1 MKDLEGAYN
10 SALNSEGSALKENAA
25 YLDSIQGRI
34 DQFNNALQTM
44 WMNFINDEA
53 VKWIVN
59 LGTSVVQLVDKFGL
73 LNTLTG
79 TFTGVKTAIGSI
91 KKELDSINK
100 DPSKILNIFGREKDV
115 QNLKN
120 TADAIENVVS
130 AKEAETMATKE
141 KTVAAG
147 QEAIVDT
154 VAQGAKNADT
164 RATIAN
170 TIATWANEKAT
181 KALAVAKALLKGLLW
196 AVVVAVSTKAITGF
210 ISKLQENFKSAE
222 EKARELREKVD
233 ELTDSYKNAKQEFS
247 DNLEILI
254 TTDTEGYDDLLSE
267 FEDLAKGVNKYGE
280 NISLTSDEYERYKE
294 ICEAIVGVNP
304 SIVEGYNS
312 ATEAIGNNVG
322 ILQSLI
328 DLQKEEARL
337 NAAEYVSYGM
347 YADNDNF
354 KNMADNAINAYD
366 EVKKKYYS
374 VLADG
379 DDDQYNYL
387 LTHAFELNEDVR
399 DTYGNRAQ
407 LDDNFAKAAMEFMGI
422 DGDIDTILRDYY
434 DDRGV
439 FLSVGWW
446 DDYVDE
452 IISHRAEFA
461 NILTQNGYE
470 TDAFLEWADTYQSVG
485 REVEAASDYMIN
497 AFLQVPYALKE
508 YDELSSSEQSFI
520 TEWIKNNELF
530 KIDNSTTQDDILAAK
545 QTIIDTIRAIANDDY
560 TVDIN
565 GTQVTAQSILD
576 QIFSIDASEID
587 YATYKADIQALIDRL
602 WTAIGGETNTFGF
615 ADKNALAVQLGFE
628 YVFEEETEDDN
639 IDKYVKRV
647 AELTGKTEEE
657 VRQYMESQ
665 PAIKVERAVE
675 FYLKGGYD
683 SSEVG
688 SLNLKDV
695 FNMPT
700 PMVLDNTTIVQSY
713 SALSEKASN
722 YNDILEQTN
731 EISADNIEVSKEY
744 KDSLSELGFT
754 EEELTEC
761 FDENNGLVVKNSK
774 ELRRLVKEKKKEIAA
789 DTKLAKAQ
797 SQLEY
802 YDLVN
807 QLNSTLNSTTNLN
820 SATLS
825 TIDTLLEQ
833 IDTVKQAVYQYQL
846 LEDSLLG
853 TTNAFETYQ
862 NAQEIDGL
870 NTYGD
875 DYVSMAQTMYDAF
888 YKTGQVGTEV
898 NWAAIEAL
906 VPDWVYAGLQSDADK
921 MRAIYE
927 YFNKQI
933 LPTLTLDNDQL
944 SLGFENIED
953 FVNKGITAGVF
964 EGTTEEFDLVEGMN
978 LERAAE
984 LMGMTTTQAY
994 ALFAELDKYNTS
1006 GTENSFL
1013 SQLDDSLAGDI
1024 MEVTN
1029 NIEELNREKIALME
1043 GGVTSDEQQRINEIN
1058 EELAQCDQQLEDI
1071 GATAYTTWQE
1081 YTKNDAVLATLGE
1094 IEDKQRKLTEKDAIK
1109 LGLAWDEVA
1118 GKTVQEAYDYY
1129 LAKQVELEEPTV
1141 MTATLA
1147 VENIDDQI
1155 ANLQS
1160 ELNDPSTS
1168 EQRKIEIEAEV
1179 QGLEEDKALIVS
1191 TFGLELS
1198 EEDQESIE
1206 EELSSIEEF
1215 TINDK
1220 TFKVVADGVSEV
1232 NSTLNS
1238 IQNYRIRDKSYN
1250 VYENVITTNSR
1261 RYTMANGTAHV
1272 NGTAFKGGSYGAPK
1286 TEEALVGEL
1295 GPEMVVRDG
1304 RWFTV
1309 GENGA
1314 EFTDIRKN
1322 DIIFNHKQTEDLLS
1336 KGYVTGRGKAYAE
1349 GTAYSG
1355 LWNPT
1360 KLSDTSGS
1368 EVASKV
1374 SQAAKD
1380 ISDASDEFSEV
1391 FDWIEVRLEE
1401 INESINLQ
1409 SARLENAVGST
1420 NQNAIIDNL
1429 ISLNQTLHSNL
1440 LAAASEYYAYA
1451 KELLE
1456 KIPEEYRIAAQNGS
1470 IAIEKFAGEVDE
1482 EILNAIQEYR
1492 EWVQKGA
1499 DVTQQAEETLAEIS
1513 SLAKQ
1518 AIDNIAADYEN
1529 KISLQDIKTD
1539 QYDAYNDLLETDA
1552 GFKSANIYQAIID
1565 ENNKNIPILQKQRDE
1580 MQAELN
1586 KRVKYGQIKKYSQ
1599 DWYDAVNDIAAVD
1612 TKIIELK
1619 TDIEDCQDAI
1629 NELHWD
1635 QFDFLIE
1642 QLEAVSDEAEN
1653 LIDILSNKDV
1663 VDKDT
1668 GEWTE
1673 EGITS
1678 LGLYAQQMESAE
1690 VQAKKYEEEIKY
1702 LNKNWKQLGYTEQE
1716 YVEKLDELKSGQYDA
1731 IKAYNDT
1738 KDAIVDLNKE
1748 RVDAIKNGI
1757 EREIESYQ
1765 KLIEKKKEE
1774 LDTEKDLYDFQ
1785 KNVKQQQKDIAD
1797 IQRKIAALSN
1807 DNSSTARAARVKLQ
1821 AELAEAQANLEDT
1834 YYNRSVEN
1842 QQEALDK
1849 ELENF
1854 QNAKQDEMKGWDEYL
1869 ENTNQVVADSLA
1881 TIQSNT
1887 DVVYQTLKSMGE
1899 EYGLS
1904 ITESLTS
1911 PWKEGENA
1919 IQSFSEKFGIAMS
1932 ATVEELQ
1939 ALEVQFKQTML
1950 EIEQSGTDAITTANQ
1965 NATTYTATT
1974 GRTTGYGSAG
1984 GGNSVSGSNSDSS
1997 SSSSSSSS
2005 SESSSGKSY
2014 PYGKASETSGNI
2026 KKGAKGNNV
2035 KAIQYA
2041 LNKLGYGNSGTK
2053 KVDGVFGSGTQR
2065 AVKAFQ
2071 KAMGISADG
2080 IVGKNTRAKFKLK
2093 GYASGIT
2100 ETKKDQL
2107 ALIDELGEELVMRAG
2122 ANGKLEYLTKGSSVI
2137 PADLTAN
2144 LMSWGSIDPQDMLD
2158 RNRPS
2163 IGVAPSVINN
2173 NVEFKIDASVGTLLK
2188 IDEFNGDDPDEVL
2201 KMINKAL
2208 DQHTKN
2214 LNNALKRYSR

>member
-1 MKDLEGAYN
+1 MDDISQASLLELIAGKNRSSVVAAILQNGEILNKAYTD
-10 SALNSEGSALKENAA
+10 ALNSAGSSSKELNT

-34 DQFNNALQTM
+34 DQFNTALQTM

-59 LGTSVVQLVDKFGL
+59 LGASVVQLVDKFGL

-181 KALAVAKALLKGLLW
+181 RALAVAKALLKGLLR
-196 AVVVAVSTKAITGF
+196 AVIIAVATKVITGF
-210 ISKLQENFKSAE
+210 FSNLQENFKSAE

-267 FEDLAKGVNKYGE
+267 FEDLTKGVNKYGE

-347 YADNDNF
+347 YANNENF
-354 KNMADNAINAYD
+354 EKMANNAINAYD
-366 EVKKKYYS
+366 EVEKQVVKTIDLFDAYAVDYNGLS
-374 VLADG
+374 NEYDMLAAALDFSAQEAFG
-379 DDDQYNYL
+379 NPVQFDDDI
-387 LTHAFELNEDVR
+387 
-399 DTYGNRAQ
+399 
-407 LDDNFAKAAMEFMGI
+407 AKAAMEFMGI
-422 DGDIDTILRDYY
+422 DGDIDAILSDYY
-434 DDRGV
+434 NDDGV
-439 FLSVGWW
+439 FLSRGWW
-446 DDYVDE
+446 DDYADE
-452 IISHRAEFA
+452 IISHRIEFA
-461 NILTQNGYE
+461 NKLTEYGYDS
-470 TDAFLEWADTYQSVG
+470 DAFLEWADAYQSAG
-485 REVEAASDYMIN
+485 RELEAASDYMIST
-497 AFLQVPYALKE
+497 FLQVPYALKE

-530 KIDNSTTQDDILAAK
+530 KIDTLTTQDDILAAK
-545 QTIIDTIRAIANDDY
+545 QTIINTIRAIANDDY

-576 QIFSIDASEID
+576 QIFNIDASEID

-754 EEELTEC
+754 EEELAEC

-1043 GGVTSDEQQRINEIN
+1043 GGVTSDEQQRISEIN
-1058 EELAQCDQQLEDI
+1058 EELAQCDQQLEDL

-1109 LGLAWDEVA
+1109 LGLDWDEVA

-1155 ANLQS
+1155 ANLQA
-1160 ELNDPSTS
+1160 ELNDPTTS

-1198 EEDQESIE
+1198 EEDQESIQ

-1368 EVASKV
+1368 EVVSKV

-1456 KIPEEYRIAAQNGS
+1456 KIPEEYRVAAQNGS
-1470 IAIEKFAGEVDE
+1470 IAIEKFVGEVDE

-1492 EWVQKGA
+1492 EWAQKGA
-1499 DVTQQAEETLAEIS
+1499 DATQQAEETLAEIS

-1653 LIDILSNKDV
+1653 LIDILSNKDLV
-1663 VDKDT
+1663 NEDT

-1678 LGLYAQQMESAE
+1678 LGLYAQQMEAAE

-1702 LNKNWKQLGYTEQE
+1702 LNKNWKKLGYTEQE
-1716 YVEKLDELKSGQYDA
+1716 YIEKLEDLKSGQYDA
-1731 IKAYNDT
+1731 IKAYEDT

-1748 RVDAIKNGI
+1748 RVDAIKSGI
-1757 EREIESYQ
+1757 EKEIQSYE
-1765 KLIEKKKEE
+1765 KLISAKKKELE
-1774 LDTEKDLYDFQ
+1774 TEKD
-1785 KNVKQQQKDIAD
+1785 
-1797 IQRKIAALSN
+1797 
-1807 DNSSTARAARVKLQ
+1807 
-1821 AELAEAQANLEDT
+1821 
-1834 YYNRSVEN
+1834 
-1842 QQEALDK
+1842 
-1849 ELENF
+1849 
-1854 QNAKQDEMKGWDEYL
+1854 
-1869 ENTNQVVADSLA
+1869 
-1881 TIQSNT
+1881 
-1887 DVVYQTLKSMGE
+1887 
-1899 EYGLS
+1899 
-1904 ITESLTS
+1904 
-1911 PWKEGENA
+1911 
-1919 IQSFSEKFGIAMS
+1919 
-1932 ATVEELQ
+1932 
-1939 ALEVQFKQTML
+1939 
-1950 EIEQSGTDAITTANQ
+1950 
-1965 NATTYTATT
+1965 
-1974 GRTTGYGSAG
+1974 
-1984 GGNSVSGSNSDSS
+1984 
-1997 SSSSSSSS
+1997 
-2005 SESSSGKSY
+2005 
-2014 PYGKASETSGNI
+2014 
-2026 KKGAKGNNV
+2026 
-2035 KAIQYA
+2035 
-2041 LNKLGYGNSGTK
+2041 
-2053 KVDGVFGSGTQR
+2053 
-2065 AVKAFQ
+2065 
-2071 KAMGISADG
+2071 
-2080 IVGKNTRAKFKLK
+2080 
-2093 GYASGIT
+2093 
-2100 ETKKDQL
+2100 
-2107 ALIDELGEELVMRAG
+2107 
-2122 ANGKLEYLTKGSSVI
+2122 
-2137 PADLTAN
+2137 
-2144 LMSWGSIDPQDMLD
+2144 
-2158 RNRPS
+2158 
-2163 IGVAPSVINN
+2163 
-2173 NVEFKIDASVGTLLK
+2173 
-2188 IDEFNGDDPDEVL
+2188 
-2201 KMINKAL
+2201 
-2208 DQHTKN
+2208 
-2214 LNNALKRYSR
+2214 